1 MSTYNNDLENKDIN
15 YVGKDF
21 NSFKNNLSEFAK
33 TYFPTIHNDFSSASP
48 GTMFV
53 EIASYV
59 GDVLSYYMDNQI
71 KENLLP
77 FAKERSNIVN
87 IANTLGYRVTPTRVS
102 KAKVN
107 LFLIIPAT
115 AAGTPDWKYALTLNT
130 NSSVKASEG
139 QQSFTTDRDVN
150 FKYSSS
156 MDPTTTTVYK
166 INTSTNKPS
175 YFLLKKQVNVTN
187 GTRKETSFVIGNDRT
202 RYRKLTLDENNV
214 VEIESVKDTQGN
226 NWYEVPYL
234 AQETVFIERKNTS
247 EQDTI
252 LSDGADT
259 SPYLLKMKKTSK
271 RFITRTTP
279 NNKTALVFGS
289 GVSTVA
295 DELII
300 PNPENVGGSGPDGIN
315 MLDRAFDPSNFL
327 QTKTYGQT
335 PVNTTLTVKYKVG
348 GGTTSNVAA
357 NTINQVQTALW
368 AANDID
374 LTTSIVNDVKNSVA
388 VENPLAAQGGAGP
401 ETPSEIKRNALAFF
415 NTQNRIVTREDYI
428 GRIYAMPPR
437 FGQISK
443 AYVAAD
449 TILQKA
455 SDNEYESVPNTNAT
469 NIYLLGYDR
478 NKKLAQVNL
487 ATKENLK
494 MYLTPY
500 RMLTDSINIKN
511 GFIINI
517 GVEFNIITLPES
529 NPSEAVLRCI
539 SIIKN
544 HFNTDRWQFNEPITI
559 NKIINKIAQAEGV
572 QSVVE
577 LKINNKWKASKGY
590 SGNKYDIEG
599 ATKNGIIYPS
609 IDPSIFELKF
619 PAVDIIGKT
628 SSY

>member
-115 AAGTPDWKYALTLNT
+115 AAGTPDWKYALTLNA
-130 NSSVKASEG
+130 NSSVKAAEG

-175 YFLLKKQVNVTN
+175 YFLLKKHVNVTN

-214 VEIESVKDTQGN
+214 VEIESVKDSQGN

-374 LTTSIVNDVKNSVA
+374 LTTSIVNDVKNSIA

-428 GRIYAMPPR
+428 GRIYSMPPR
-437 FGQISK
+437 FGHISK

-449 TILQKA
+449 TILQKLRTM
-455 SDNEYESVPNTNAT
+455 SMILYPIPMQQ
-469 NIYLLGYDR
+469 IY
-478 NKKLAQVNL
+478 
-487 ATKENLK
+487 
-494 MYLTPY
+494 
-500 RMLTDSINIKN
+500 
-511 GFIINI
+511 
-517 GVEFNIITLPES
+517 
-529 NPSEAVLRCI
+529 
-539 SIIKN
+539 
-544 HFNTDRWQFNEPITI
+544 
-559 NKIINKIAQAEGV
+559 
-572 QSVVE
+572 
-577 LKINNKWKASKGY
+577 
-590 SGNKYDIEG
+590 
-599 ATKNGIIYPS
+599 IY
-609 IDPSIFELKF
+609 
-619 PAVDIIGKT
+619 
-628 SSY
+628 